1 MFPEVSPYLPPL
13 SLVVYDVTK
22 RDTFTRLENWL
33 NELETY
39 CTRNDLVKMLVGNK
53 IDKVCSVLSFFS
65 FLGSFSLSV
74 LSLFFFQ

>member
-1 MFPEVSPYLPPL
+1 MLL
-13 SLVVYDVTK
+13 VYDVTK

-53 IDKVCSVLSFFS
+53 IDKEVGVPVHRGSLPVWHESVFELCFS
-65 FLGSFSLSV
+65 YIV
-74 LSLFFFQ
+74 T